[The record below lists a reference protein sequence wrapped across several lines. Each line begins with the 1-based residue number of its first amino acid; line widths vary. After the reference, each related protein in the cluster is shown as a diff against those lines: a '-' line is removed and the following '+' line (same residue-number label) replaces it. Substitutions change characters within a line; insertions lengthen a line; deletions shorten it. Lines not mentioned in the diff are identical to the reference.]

1 MKVILLQ
8 DVPKI
13 GKKFDVKD
21 VSNGY
26 ALNFLLPRKQ
36 AKMATVKAIQEIEAE
51 KKKYLETQKIVD
63 EKLLETINKLKDLKI
78 EIKANTNEEGKLFAG
93 IGAKEIAEAISEQSG
108 GIIDSKIIELENPI
122 KEIGEHT
129 IKIIVGNEK
138 IELTMS
144 VKAEEK

>member
-63 EKLLETINKLKDLKI
+63 EKLLETINKLKDLKLGDNSF
-78 EIKANTNEEGKLFAG
+78 K
-93 IGAKEIAEAISEQSG
+93 ISS
-108 GIIDSKIIELENPI
+108 INP
-122 KEIGEHT
+122 
-129 IKIIVGNEK
+129 
-138 IELTMS
+138 
-144 VKAEEK
+144 